1 MYCPNCGKR
10 MEDGSYSCRE
20 CGAAFVMTTKKD
32 HREAYRWLILMF
44 AVLAL
49 FSTLLSLFTPPSA
62 FDFYTSSLDST
73 LHVRPYS
80 FNLWTFIFRGG
91 LDEEILFFLIPAV
104 VFCGAA
110 LTLFILMLIG
120 SKIAGTTVVVLSSI
134 MLAVSFGIVALLLY
148 ATNVYWAD
156 QLIGA
161 GPMGMILCSLG
172 AFIFSMLLKS
182 AGKRRF

>member
-1 MYCPNCGKR
+1 
-10 MEDGSYSCRE
+10 MEEGSYSCRE

-32 HREAYRWLILMF
+32 HRETYRWLILMF

-49 FSTLLSLFTPPSA
+49 FSTLLSLFTPPSV
-62 FDFYTSSLDST
+62 FDFYASSPDST
-73 LHVRPYS
+73 SYGRTYS

-91 LDEEILFFLIPAV
+91 LDEEIYFFLIPAV

-120 SKIAGTTVVVLSSI
+120 NKIAGTAVVVLSSI
-134 MLAVSFGIVALLLY
+134 MLAVSFGIVALLMY

-161 GPMGMILCSLG
+161 GPMGMIVCSLG
-172 AFIFSMLLKS
+172 AFIFSMLLKKT
-182 AGKRRF
+182 GKRRF

>member
-1 MYCPNCGKR
+1 
-10 MEDGSYSCRE
+10 
-20 CGAAFVMTTKKD
+20 
-32 HREAYRWLILMF
+32 
-44 AVLAL
+44 
-49 FSTLLSLFTPPSA
+49 
-62 FDFYTSSLDST
+62 
-73 LHVRPYS
+73 VRPYS